1 MRKRSVVPGLVLIA
15 VGVVMLLSN
24 VGVPWLNMEQLWPV
38 VLMLLG
44 LLALINVVTGRAK
57 DKSGIW
63 FGVVGLLA
71 GAVFLYITVGA
82 GKWEDIKTLWPIFPA
97 IAGLGWIVQW
107 VFERHAIADLVLG
120 VGALVVALIGYLAIA
135 GLIARDQA
143 LRLVDFWPLLLV
155 LVGVGLI
162 AQHFTQRHKD

>member
-15 VGVVMLLSN
+15 VGVVVLLSN

-44 LLALINVVTGRAK
+44 LLALISVVTGRAK
-57 DKSGIW
+57 DKAGIW

-82 GKWEDIKTLWPIFPA
+82 GEWEDIKTLWPIFPA
-97 IAGLGWIVQW
+97 IAGLAWIVQW
-107 VFERHAIADLVLG
+107 VFERHAIADLALG
-120 VGALVVALIGYLAIA
+120 VGALAVAVVGYLVIA
-135 GLIARDQA
+135 GRMASDQA
-143 LRLVDFWPLLLV
+143 MRLADFWPLLLV

-162 AQHFTQRHKD
+162 AQHYTQRNKE